1 MRDLVIMP
9 AMAQRRESLNMGE
22 FAEEAI
28 IVEEVAAPKRV
39 NHFIEANTQE
49 VTLQHLQQDCIIPSF
64 ASMEETISH
73 QSFIGA
79 VVDAAKDYFH
89 GEQFDMP
96 EIRISHPING
106 RIPSALGKKASELTD
121 EEKTLFYQRMCF
133 CFEIPSIVHDE
144 YGNRLALSIGGVR
157 AYNEINLYS
166 KKSVERFKIFI
177 GFRNRVCSNLM
188 LTTDGLQD
196 KIEVLSVQELY
207 AAALNLFH
215 AYNPSKDLHLLR
227 TLGQMSISTSED
239 STPLR
244 VCRNQRILIHK
255 TFEGLAE
262 RGKCSMG
269 WSFGFKLHLII
280 NDKGEILNFMF
291 TPGNVDDREPLKQ
304 GKFLENIKGKLCA
317 DKGYIG
323 QALFENPFLNGIQL
337 VTKVKNNMKNS
348 LMSIADKILLR
359 KRALIETVN
368 DELKNIEQREKSLPL
383 IRITP
388 IQRKAKMTLKMIH
401 LNTSLTDICSLLI
414 IQLIGEKRIPFTLL
428 LR

>member
-1 MRDLVIMP
+1 MEL
-9 AMAQRRESLNMGE
+9 EK
-22 FAEEAI
+22 
-28 IVEEVAAPKRV
+28 EVLLPM
-39 NHFIEANTQE
+39 T
-49 VTLQHLQQDCIIPSF
+49 
-64 ASMEETISH
+64 
-73 QSFIGA
+73 
-79 VVDAAKDYFH
+79 
-89 GEQFDMP
+89 
-96 EIRISHPING
+96 
-106 RIPSALGKKASELTD
+106 
-121 EEKTLFYQRMCF
+121 
-133 CFEIPSIVHDE
+133 
-144 YGNRLALSIGGVR
+144 
-157 AYNEINLYS
+157 
-166 KKSVERFKIFI
+166 IFI
-177 GFRNRVCSNLM
+177 KKV
-188 LTTDGLQD
+188 
-196 KIEVLSVQELY
+196 
-207 AAALNLFH
+207 
-215 AYNPSKDLHLLR
+215 LLR
-227 TLGQMSISTSED
+227 TCTGISFVD

-262 RGKCSMG
+262 RGKYSMG

-414 IQLIGEKRIPFTLL
+414 IQLIGEKKIPFTLL

>member
-1 MRDLVIMP
+1 MEL
-9 AMAQRRESLNMGE
+9 EK
-22 FAEEAI
+22 
-28 IVEEVAAPKRV
+28 EVLLP
-39 NHFIEANTQE
+39 
-49 VTLQHLQQDCIIPSF
+49 
-64 ASMEETISH
+64 
-73 QSFIGA
+73 
-79 VVDAAKDYFH
+79 
-89 GEQFDMP
+89 
-96 EIRISHPING
+96 
-106 RIPSALGKKASELTD
+106 LT
-121 EEKTLFYQRMCF
+121 
-133 CFEIPSIVHDE
+133 
-144 YGNRLALSIGGVR
+144 
-157 AYNEINLYS
+157 
-166 KKSVERFKIFI
+166 IFI
-177 GFRNRVCSNLM
+177 KKV
-188 LTTDGLQD
+188 LQG
-196 KIEVLSVQELY
+196 
-207 AAALNLFH
+207 
-215 AYNPSKDLHLLR
+215 
-227 TLGQMSISTSED
+227 TCTGISFVD

-244 VCRNQRILIHK
+244 ICRNQRILIHK
-255 TFEGLAE
+255 TFEGFAE
-262 RGKCSMG
+262 RGRCSMG

>member
-1 MRDLVIMP
+1 MEL
-9 AMAQRRESLNMGE
+9 EK
-22 FAEEAI
+22 
-28 IVEEVAAPKRV
+28 EVLLPM
-39 NHFIEANTQE
+39 T
-49 VTLQHLQQDCIIPSF
+49 
-64 ASMEETISH
+64 
-73 QSFIGA
+73 
-79 VVDAAKDYFH
+79 
-89 GEQFDMP
+89 
-96 EIRISHPING
+96 
-106 RIPSALGKKASELTD
+106 
-121 EEKTLFYQRMCF
+121 
-133 CFEIPSIVHDE
+133 
-144 YGNRLALSIGGVR
+144 
-157 AYNEINLYS
+157 
-166 KKSVERFKIFI
+166 IFI
-177 GFRNRVCSNLM
+177 
-188 LTTDGLQD
+188 
-196 KIEVLSVQELY
+196 KKVL
-207 AAALNLFH
+207 
-215 AYNPSKDLHLLR
+215 
-227 TLGQMSISTSED
+227 LGTCTGISFVD

-244 VCRNQRILIHK
+244 ICRNQRILIHK

-262 RGKCSMG
+262 RGRCSMG
-269 WSFGFKLHLII
+269 WFFGFKLHLII

-323 QALFENPFLNGIQL
+323 QTLFENLFLNGIQL

>member
-1 MRDLVIMP
+1 MEL
-9 AMAQRRESLNMGE
+9 EK
-22 FAEEAI
+22 
-28 IVEEVAAPKRV
+28 EVLLPM
-39 NHFIEANTQE
+39 T
-49 VTLQHLQQDCIIPSF
+49 
-64 ASMEETISH
+64 
-73 QSFIGA
+73 
-79 VVDAAKDYFH
+79 
-89 GEQFDMP
+89 
-96 EIRISHPING
+96 
-106 RIPSALGKKASELTD
+106 
-121 EEKTLFYQRMCF
+121 
-133 CFEIPSIVHDE
+133 
-144 YGNRLALSIGGVR
+144 
-157 AYNEINLYS
+157 
-166 KKSVERFKIFI
+166 IFI
-177 GFRNRVCSNLM
+177 KKV
-188 LTTDGLQD
+188 
-196 KIEVLSVQELY
+196 
-207 AAALNLFH
+207 
-215 AYNPSKDLHLLR
+215 LLR
-227 TLGQMSISTSED
+227 TCTGISFVD

-262 RGKCSMG
+262 RGRCSMG
-269 WSFGFKLHLII
+269 WFFGFKLHLII

-304 GKFLENIKGKLCA
+304 GRFLENIKGKLCA

-323 QALFENPFLNGIQL
+323 QALFENLFLNGIQL

>member
-1 MRDLVIMP
+1 MEL
-9 AMAQRRESLNMGE
+9 EK
-22 FAEEAI
+22 
-28 IVEEVAAPKRV
+28 EVLLPM
-39 NHFIEANTQE
+39 T
-49 VTLQHLQQDCIIPSF
+49 
-64 ASMEETISH
+64 
-73 QSFIGA
+73 
-79 VVDAAKDYFH
+79 
-89 GEQFDMP
+89 
-96 EIRISHPING
+96 
-106 RIPSALGKKASELTD
+106 
-121 EEKTLFYQRMCF
+121 
-133 CFEIPSIVHDE
+133 
-144 YGNRLALSIGGVR
+144 
-157 AYNEINLYS
+157 
-166 KKSVERFKIFI
+166 IFI
-177 GFRNRVCSNLM
+177 
-188 LTTDGLQD
+188 
-196 KIEVLSVQELY
+196 KKVL
-207 AAALNLFH
+207 
-215 AYNPSKDLHLLR
+215 
-227 TLGQMSISTSED
+227 LGTCTGISFVD
-239 STPLR
+239 SAPLR

-262 RGKCSMG
+262 RGRCSMG
-269 WSFGFKLHLII
+269 WFFGFKLHLII

-317 DKGYIG
+317 DKEYIG
-323 QALFENPFLNGIQL
+323 QALFENLFLNGIQL

>member
-1 MRDLVIMP
+1 MEL
-9 AMAQRRESLNMGE
+9 EK
-22 FAEEAI
+22 
-28 IVEEVAAPKRV
+28 EVLLPMTIFIKRV
-39 NHFIEANTQE
+39 LLGTCTGI
-49 VTLQHLQQDCIIPSF
+49 SF
-64 ASMEETISH
+64 
-73 QSFIGA
+73 
-79 VVDAAKDYFH
+79 V
-89 GEQFDMP
+89 
-96 EIRISHPING
+96 
-106 RIPSALGKKASELTD
+106 
-121 EEKTLFYQRMCF
+121 
-133 CFEIPSIVHDE
+133 
-144 YGNRLALSIGGVR
+144 
-157 AYNEINLYS
+157 
-166 KKSVERFKIFI
+166 
-177 GFRNRVCSNLM
+177 
-188 LTTDGLQD
+188 
-196 KIEVLSVQELY
+196 
-207 AAALNLFH
+207 
-215 AYNPSKDLHLLR
+215 
-227 TLGQMSISTSED
+227 D
-239 STPLR
+239 STPLC

-262 RGKCSMG
+262 RGRCSMG
-269 WSFGFKLHLII
+269 WFFGFKLHLII

-304 GKFLENIKGKLCA
+304 GRFLENIKGKLCA

-323 QALFENPFLNGIQL
+323 QALFENLFLNGIQL
-337 VTKVKNNMKNS
+337 VTKVKNNMRNS